1 MNTSEQMILA
11 LKQAGMRI
19 TPQRLAI
26 CAILTE
32 TQEHPTAQRL
42 FEQVRLQ
49 HPTLSLATVYNTLDR
64 LVGMGLVNVLG
75 SAGDETAHFDAD
87 TSPHINL
94 ACITCHR
101 IVDIETVDVKQIDR
115 DVSNNSGY
123 QLLGSRMMYYGVC
136 PECQA

>member
-32 TQEHPTAQRL
+32 SQEHPTAQRL

-136 PECQA
+136 PECQG